1 MKALIRKLIKAS
13 ILYIFVLQL
22 SIPIFIYPRSD
33 DIIEQINILLDQTDA
48 RVDENIPI
56 VKSSIEAS
64 KGEKDWTL
72 ILYISADNDLRNFAI
87 RNIKQMAKI
96 GSNQNINIVVHL
108 DIKLSGN
115 KKATKRYYIDK
126 NKIIHVNSQDQHSQR
141 MDSGSPKTLI
151 SCCKWAINN
160 FPAKHYGLILWN
172 HGTGA
177 LDPRRGR
184 VIRLADLFTFN
195 PEINKVELD
204 RSINFMEFLSR
215 KTDSNRG
222 ICWDDTTGNYLTNQ
236 DLDHALGVIYK
247 NILKKKKL
255 DFIAF
260 DACLMQMIEVASII
274 KKYANIMIASQE
286 VILGTGFNY
295 VETLKPFQTQSLTT
309 QEFAKHIIKSY
320 EKTYSRVTNDFTLSA
335 LDLSMMEKLEE
346 NLDDVAKTL
355 VFALKKQKNKTVKK
369 AIAAS
374 RSKLVCTHFDEP
386 SFIDLHHLY
395 KNLLLTMKH
404 MKLKNRNDE
413 EKFKKILTYL
423 LTEGYELIEKMALA
437 RTAGKNLSKAKGIS
451 IYFPTR
457 RIYFSYR
464 NLTFCKKHNWI
475 LFLTQYLNS

>member
-33 DIIEQINILLDQTDA
+33 DIIEQINILLDQTDP

-309 QEFAKHIIKSY
+309 QEFAKHIIK
-320 EKTYSRVTNDFTLSA
+320 RL
-335 LDLSMMEKLEE
+335 
-346 NLDDVAKTL
+346 
-355 VFALKKQKNKTVKK
+355 LKKQSQLAEVNWF
-369 AIAAS
+369 A
-374 RSKLVCTHFDEP
+374 H
-386 SFIDLHHLY
+386 
-395 KNLLLTMKH
+395 
-404 MKLKNRNDE
+404 
-413 EKFKKILTYL
+413 ILTNQ
-423 LTEGYELIEKMALA
+423 A
-437 RTAGKNLSKAKGIS
+437 S
-451 IYFPTR
+451 
-457 RIYFSYR
+457 
-464 NLTFCKKHNWI
+464 
-475 LFLTQYLNS
+475 